1 MMKNKLLSISILF
14 IVCIV
19 GFLFWFTLQAQRE
32 LPSKEWSRSYP
43 VNSDVSNFSTL
54 QSVQEENGY
63 TISLLDFKK
72 LIVLSC
78 DKDMICNENRTHNL
92 LNTYKNS
99 WSDKTDSYFIK
110 DNALVHSNIS
120 SGQTEVATNV
130 SNFSKTENTLVYWTE
145 DQEIVVLNSPFTNEK
160 QRFKLNDPVYFVKIL
175 DNKIFIIT
183 RKDKED
189 LYTVYNLT
197 DQLSQLF
204 QFNGSSQE
212 ILSSLDI
219 IQLNDN
225 NFSLIQDKKIIAGG
239 SSTTKIETALFNL
252 TLNQEPTYS
261 MLSFVEE
268 QSGIALKDIY
278 SPSFYQGTSGPMITF
293 SSTFFDETGEKVTK
307 VFAGNFSDNTIK
319 VNALTKTPNRY
330 ERPIFLDE
338 QTVAYFK
345 MKGANRFLEYS
356 SSDELKKKESNGV
369 LAGDYKEA
377 GYTLLG
383 KLFNGFILILFSF
396 VWIIITFI
404 VSYLTVL
411 LLQKLRFAHS
421 HKTAFIVHII
431 TLFSIQTYFI
441 YNFTDIESIIYK
453 IPYISASWE
462 FAVLLVISMILSII
476 PLYILRYKLIEDTF
490 NLFVVYTTFMNLIV
504 LFFLVGPYLF

>member
-1 MMKNKLLSISILF
+1 MKNRLLAISILF

-19 GFLFWFTLQAQRE
+19 GFLYWSTLQVQTE
-32 LPSKEWSRSYP
+32 LPSKDWSRSYP
-43 VNSDVSNFSTL
+43 VDTEVSNFSTL
-54 QSVQEENGY
+54 QSIKEENGY

-78 DKDMICNENRTHNL
+78 DKEMVCKENRTHEL

-110 DNALVHSNIS
+110 EDVLIHSNTS
-120 SGQTEVATNV
+120 TGQTEIATNV
-130 SNFSKTENTLVYWTE
+130 TNFSKSKNTLVYWTE
-145 DQEIVVLNSPFTNEK
+145 NQEIVVLDSPFSNKK
-160 QRFKLNDPVYFVKIL
+160 QRFKIKDPVYFVKIL
-175 DNKIFIIT
+175 DNEIFIIT
-183 RKDKED
+183 KKDKED

-197 DQLSQLF
+197 DQPSQLF
-204 QFNGSSQE
+204 QFHVSSQE

-219 IQLNDN
+219 IQLSDN
-225 NFSLIQDKKIIAGG
+225 TFTLIQDKKKKSGG
-239 SSTTKIETALFNL
+239 SSTTIIETALFNL
-252 TLNQEPTYS
+252 SLHQEPTFN

-268 QSGIALKDIY
+268 QSGLSLKDVY
-278 SPSFYQGTSGPMITF
+278 APSFFQGTSGPMITF
-293 SSTFFDETGEKVTK
+293 SSTFLDETGVKVTK
-307 VFAGNFSDNTIK
+307 VFAGNFSEHTIK
-319 VNALTKTPNRY
+319 VNTLTKTPNRY
-330 ERPIFLDE
+330 ERSIFLDD

-356 SSDELKKKESNGV
+356 SSDEMKKQESNGIM
-369 LAGDYKEA
+369 AGDYKEA

-383 KLFNGFILILFSF
+383 KLFNGFILVLFSF

-404 VSYLTVL
+404 VSYGTVL

-421 HKTAFIVHII
+421 YKTAFLVHII

-441 YNFTDIESIIYK
+441 YKFTAIDSIIYK
-453 IPYISASWE
+453 IPYLSASWQ
-462 FAVLLVISMILSII
+462 FAVLLVIAMILSII
-476 PLYILRYKLIEDTF
+476 PLYILRYKLLEDTF
-490 NLFVVYTTFMNLIV
+490 NLFVVYTTFMNIII